1 VQTDTLEQIK
11 DKIDIV
17 ELVRQYVPNLKR
29 AGKLYKACCPFHH
42 EKTPS
47 FTCSSEKGL
56 YYCFGCQEGGNI
68 FNFLM
73 KMENLSF
80 REALEKLADMAGVE
94 LEPAKMLT
102 ADEMRRANTRKVL
115 DFARTYF
122 HKNLLAR
129 AGEGARTYV
138 KSRNLTK
145 ETCQQF
151 ELGLSLGAG
160 ALIQAAKEAGFTP
173 ENLKDAGLCVQT
185 EYGLREYFRNRLM
198 FPIWNQRGETVGFG
212 GRILAEGEPKYLNS
226 PETILFS
233 KSHVLYGLNFAGP
246 AMRKADRA
254 VLLEGYMDVI
264 GTHQAGVTYTVA
276 PLGTSF
282 GEDHAKLLKRY
293 TQNVIVLFDPDQA
306 GLKAALRAALILTE
320 QGLFVKVA
328 TLPDGLD
335 PDEYIAK
342 YGKENFEQIL
352 DNAHELI
359 AFAAQRQLDAHP
371 GTLTAQAKTNI
382 VTELTQIIA
391 KQPDGIVR
399 REWVKYVAETLNID
413 EPLVQQRLA
422 QTFKAS
428 AQSARITAAKQN
440 NVVRADQMTMT
451 PSAEEDLL
459 SWILKSPQHTVLCSQ
474 LCEQDFSSPA
484 LWELFQAIVK
494 THMQYPQADNL
505 TEQTAQALPQ
515 QRNEIVKLAL
525 LPTPDDFD
533 PARDIAA
540 CAAKLEKTGL
550 QKQLQKLTLQMKS
563 YGTGNVPPDVF
574 QTYMQLQQKLK
585 NTGVKNVWHLET
597 KH

>member
-1 VQTDTLEQIK
+1 MQTDAIEQIK

-68 FNFLM
+68 FNFVM

-94 LEPAKMLT
+94 LEPAKLLT
-102 ADEMRRANTRKVL
+102 AEEQRRATARKLL
-115 DFARTYF
+115 DFARSYY
-122 HKNLLAR
+122 HKNLLSR

-145 ETCQQF
+145 ETCEQF
-151 ELGLSLGAG
+151 ELGLSPNAG
-160 ALIQAAKEAGFTP
+160 VLVEAAQKAGYTQD
-173 ENLKDAGLCVQT
+173 NLKDAGLCVQT
-185 EYGLREYFRNRLM
+185 ERGLREYFRNRLM

-212 GRILAEGEPKYLNS
+212 GRILGEGEPKYLNS
-226 PETILFS
+226 PETILFN

-246 AMRKADRA
+246 VIRKADRA

-264 GTHQAGVTYTVA
+264 GCHQAGVAYTVA

-293 TQNVIVLFDPDQA
+293 TQNVIVLFDPDEA

-320 QGLFVKVA
+320 AGLFVKVA
-328 TLPDGLD
+328 SLPDGLD
-335 PDEYIAK
+335 PDEYIAQ
-342 YGKENFEQIL
+342 YGKESFEDIL
-352 DNAHELI
+352 NHAQDLM
-359 AFAAQRQLDAHP
+359 AFAAQRQLALHP
-371 GTLTAQAKTNI
+371 APLSAQAKTQM

-391 KQPDGIVR
+391 TQPDAIVR
-399 REWVKYVAETLNID
+399 REWVKYVAEMLNVD
-413 EPLVQQRLA
+413 EPLVQQRLT
-422 QTFKAS
+422 QTLRTATP
-428 AQSARITAAKQN
+428 SARFSPARKPGII
-440 NVVRADQMTMT
+440 RADQATNV

-459 SWILKSPQHTVLCSQ
+459 AWILKNPQYTVLCSQ
-474 LCEQDFSSPA
+474 LSAQDFSSPA
-484 LWELFQAIVK
+484 LWEIFQAIVK

-505 TEQTAQALPQ
+505 IEQTAQALPTQ
-515 QRNEIVKLAL
+515 KNEIVKLAL

-540 CAAKLEKTGL
+540 CAAKLEQAGL
-550 QKQLQKLTLQMKS
+550 QRQLQKLTQQMKS

-585 NTGVKNVWHLET
+585 KYRG
-597 KH
+597 

>member
-1 VQTDTLEQIK
+1 MQTDTLEQIK

-73 KMENLSF
+73 KIENLSF

-94 LEPAKMLT
+94 LEPAKLLT
-102 ADEMRRANTRKVL
+102 AEEQRRATTRKVL
-115 DFARTYF
+115 DFARSYY
-122 HKNLLAR
+122 HRNLLSR
-129 AGEGARTYV
+129 AGDHARTYV
-138 KSRNLTK
+138 KSRNLTQ
-145 ETCQQF
+145 ETCKQF
-151 ELGLSLGAG
+151 ELGLSMGPG
-160 ALIQAAKEAGFTP
+160 ALVQAAKQAGYTE

-212 GRILAEGEPKYLNS
+212 GRILGQGEPKYLNS

-264 GTHQAGVTYTVA
+264 GCHQAGVTYTVA

-282 GEDHAKLLKRY
+282 GEDHAKLLRRY
-293 TQNVIVLFDPDQA
+293 TQNVIVLFDPDEA

-342 YGKENFEQIL
+342 EGKENFEHIL
-352 DNAHELI
+352 DNAQELI
-359 AFAAQRQLDAHP
+359 AFATQRQLDAHP
-371 GTLTAQAKTNI
+371 GTLTAQAKTTI
-382 VTELTQIIA
+382 ATELTQIIA

-422 QTFKAS
+422 QTYKAS
-428 AQSARITAAKQN
+428 AQTARVASAHKP
-440 NVVRADQMTMT
+440 NVVRADQTML
-451 PSAEEDLL
+451 SATAQENLL

-474 LCEQDFSSPA
+474 LSAQDFMSPV
-484 LWELFQAIVK
+484 LWEIFQTIVNL
-494 THMQYPQADNL
+494 HMQYPQADNL

-515 QRNEIVKLAL
+515 HKNEIVKLAL

-540 CAAKLEKTGL
+540 CAAKLEQTGL
-550 QKQLQKLTLQMKS
+550 QQQLQQLTQKMKT
-563 YGTGNVPPDVF
+563 YPTGNVPADVF
-574 QTYMQLQQKLK
+574 QTYLQLQQKLK
-585 NTGVKNVWHLET
+585 KYRS
-597 KH
+597 

>member
-1 VQTDTLEQIK
+1 MQTDAIEQIK

-68 FNFLM
+68 FNFVM

-94 LEPAKMLT
+94 LEPAKLLT
-102 ADEMRRANTRKVL
+102 AEEQRRATARKLL
-115 DFARTYF
+115 DFARSYY
-122 HKNLLAR
+122 HKNLLSR

-145 ETCQQF
+145 ETCEQF
-151 ELGLSLGAG
+151 ELGLSPNAG
-160 ALIQAAKEAGFTP
+160 VLIEAAQKAGYTQD
-173 ENLKDAGLCVQT
+173 NLKDAGLCVQT
-185 EYGLREYFRNRLM
+185 ERGLREYFRNRLM

-212 GRILAEGEPKYLNS
+212 GRILGEGEPKYLNS
-226 PETILFS
+226 PETILFN

-246 AMRKADRA
+246 VIRKADRA

-264 GTHQAGVTYTVA
+264 GCHQAGVAYTVA

-293 TQNVIVLFDPDQA
+293 TQNVIVLFDPDEA

-320 QGLFVKVA
+320 AGLFVKVA
-328 TLPDGLD
+328 SLPDGLD
-335 PDEYIAK
+335 PDEYIAQ
-342 YGKENFEQIL
+342 YGKESFEDIL
-352 DNAHELI
+352 NHAQDLM
-359 AFAAQRQLDAHP
+359 AFAAQRQLALHP
-371 GTLTAQAKTNI
+371 APLSAQAKTQM

-391 KQPDGIVR
+391 KQPDAIVR
-399 REWVKYVAETLNID
+399 REWVKYVAEMLNVD
-413 EPLVQQRLA
+413 EPLVQQRLT
-422 QTFKAS
+422 QTLRTATP
-428 AQSARITAAKQN
+428 SARFSPARKPGII
-440 NVVRADQMTMT
+440 RADQATNV

-459 SWILKSPQHTVLCSQ
+459 AWILKNPQYTVLCSQ
-474 LCEQDFSSPA
+474 LSAQDFSSPA
-484 LWELFQAIVK
+484 LWEIFQAIVK

-505 TEQTAQALPQ
+505 IEQTAQALPTQ
-515 QRNEIVKLAL
+515 KNEIVKLAL

-540 CAAKLEKTGL
+540 CAAKLEQAGL
-550 QKQLQKLTLQMKS
+550 QRQLQKLTQQMKS

-585 NTGVKNVWHLET
+585 KYRG
-597 KH
+597 